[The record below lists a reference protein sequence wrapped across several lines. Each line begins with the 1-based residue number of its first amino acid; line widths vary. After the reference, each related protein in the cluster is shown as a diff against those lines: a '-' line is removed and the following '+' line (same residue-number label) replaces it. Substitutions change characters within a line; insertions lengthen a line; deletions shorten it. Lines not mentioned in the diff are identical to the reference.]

1 MIQICQLT
9 IIYLQKLQELN
20 AFIARS
26 QDTLQLYIARQN
38 FKDLL
43 RVLTVMAEIRQ
54 REPYADNV
62 FKPLKDIMALLKSYN
77 VEFELQLLRSI
88 EQLPLHWQQLK
99 QQALTKQE
107 ALQETRHYQQQRVAA
122 LIGLHTCHVQHY
134 AKQFQRMPVNVA
146 KFQRATF
153 HAPAYNHVV
162 YLSSLSLC
170 YCHAPTLRRSVLSYS
185 MSRNLRCLR

>member
-1 MIQICQLT
+1 MPTQ
-9 IIYLQKLQELN
+9 LQELN

-26 QDTLQLYIARQN
+26 QETLQLYIARQN
-38 FKDLL
+38 FEDLL

-77 VEFELQLLRSI
+77 VEFEAQLLRSI

-99 QQALTKQE
+99 QQALAKQE
-107 ALQETRHYQQQRVAA
+107 ALQETRYHQQQRVTA

-146 KFQRATF
+146 KFHRATF
-153 HAPAYNHVV
+153 CSAYFH
-162 YLSSLSLC
+162 LSLSLSLS
-170 YCHAPTLRRSVLSYS
+170 PPLRAVLSCS